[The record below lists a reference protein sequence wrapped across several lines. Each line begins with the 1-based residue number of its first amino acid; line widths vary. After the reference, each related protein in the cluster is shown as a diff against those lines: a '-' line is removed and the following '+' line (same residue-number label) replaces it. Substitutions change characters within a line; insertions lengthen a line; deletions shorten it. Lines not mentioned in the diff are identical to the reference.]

1 MDESFILDFDI
12 LDYKESLDLQHKLI
26 ELRINNK
33 IPDTLILLQHPHVF
47 TIGRRGSLDHIFDK
61 SIPYYFVERGGDV
74 TYHGP
79 GQLVGY
85 LLFDLNKLKLDV
97 KEFVKKIENSICY
110 ALNKFNIFCDVHHA
124 LPGVWI
130 ERKKIASI
138 GIALKNFVTFHG
150 FALNVNTDLSYFS
163 KIMPCGMDASVM
175 TSMEKILG
183 KAVPMNEI
191 KVFVLEGISKE
202 FNKKFKKVNVNDIL
216 TIENQI
222 LSNKAAIP

>member
-130 ERKKIASI
+130 ERKR
-138 GIALKNFVTFHG
+138 
-150 FALNVNTDLSYFS
+150 
-163 KIMPCGMDASVM
+163 
-175 TSMEKILG
+175 
-183 KAVPMNEI
+183 
-191 KVFVLEGISKE
+191 
-202 FNKKFKKVNVNDIL
+202 
-216 TIENQI
+216 
-222 LSNKAAIP
+222 